1 MVYNPNLYK
10 DQSKRN
16 RTPYWGQ
23 VQRWVFKAKTKEEW
37 IDLFN
42 NKLTPKEQ
50 WDILKA
56 YTPVPKEITNE
67 NNGLQIVLQ
76 LNGVDIKPIQARTV
90 RAIEPH
96 DNDADSE

>member
-10 DQSKRN
+10 DQSKRD

-23 VQRWVFKAKTKEEW
+23 VQRWVFKAKTKEGWQETF
-37 IDLFN
+37 D
-42 NKLTPKEQ
+42 KLTPKEQ
-50 WDILKA
+50 YDILAK

-90 RAIEPH
+90 QAIEPH